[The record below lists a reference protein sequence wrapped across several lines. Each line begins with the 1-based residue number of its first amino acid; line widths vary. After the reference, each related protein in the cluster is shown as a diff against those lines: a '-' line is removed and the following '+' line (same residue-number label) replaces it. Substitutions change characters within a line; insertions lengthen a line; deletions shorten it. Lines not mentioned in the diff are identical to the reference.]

1 VPKVHPTLSTA
12 RVLVME
18 QVVARPIVDPE
29 ALGASPVPR
38 DELARRLLASFIG
51 QVLDDGLFH
60 ADPHPGNLLL
70 DEQGTIWMLDFG
82 SVGRLDAR
90 ALDGLRG
97 IALGVA
103 TDEPGIL
110 ARAARTLAG
119 DDGFVDLR
127 ALETDMSVQLGA
139 LDEPGGLDPRVI
151 GEVLAVMQRH
161 GMRPPSSITLLARA
175 LITLEGTLRAIDPG
189 LSLVKTSREV
199 VMTDHRDA
207 FGTPQELLQREALTA
222 LPALRTL
229 PEHAETLANQLRS
242 GRLTVRTERF
252 AGADRDV
259 VDAWVDRLVIALIA
273 GMSVI
278 GSAVV
283 LLAAAMTGSDD
294 IRTALWILGF
304 AGLTFSTTLAMRG
317 AARALRRHLERVT

>member
-1 VPKVHPTLSTA
+1 MPRVHASLSTA

-70 DEQGTIWMLDFG
+70 DAQGTIWMLDFG

-175 LITLEGTLRAIDPG
+175 LITLEGTLRGIDPG